1 MREKFLQR
9 MLERQVKAAIR
20 KNPEL
25 EDDSNGLVLAV
36 WQANGLKLRRKQ
48 TIKPHLLPDGGSI
61 LQAYRDIQT
70 DAEIVALQPDAA
82 PVETEPAF
90 LDMETEP
97 AEPAKSKA
105 KKITVKKK

>member
-48 TIKPHLLPDGGSI
+48 TIKPHLLPDGGAI
-61 LQAYRDIQT
+61 LQAYRDVQA
-70 DAEIVALQPDAA
+70 DAEIIAAQPI
-82 PVETEPAF
+82 VT
-90 LDMETEP
+90 TSP
-97 AEPAKSKA
+97 AEPDFLGMENEPAGSAKSKA